1 MSTLATPQPTA
12 LLPLPSPADVY
23 RISVDL
29 YERMIDSGSIGEDE
43 PIELLNGVLVRK
55 MPKNPRHMVATEL
68 GRRAIDKATPSGWH
82 VRGEGPV
89 RIPNYDEPEPDLA
102 VVRGD
107 VDEYSARHPVPGE
120 IALLVEV
127 ADSSL
132 ARDRGEKR
140 DIYARAGIAFYW
152 IVNLVDRQLEVYAN
166 PVGGVYPA
174 PMVLDEPESVE
185 LFIDGQTFGPIP
197 VAAMFP
203 RQPS

>member
-1 MSTLATPQPTA
+1 MSTLATTQPTA

-29 YERMIDSGSIGEDE
+29 YERMIDSRSIGEDE

-55 MPKNPRHMVATEL
+55 MPKNPKHMAATEL
-68 GRRAIDKATPSGWH
+68 GRRAIDKAIPTGWH

-89 RIPNYDEPEPDLA
+89 RIPDYDEPEPDLA

-132 ARDRGEKR
+132 ARDRGEKC

-166 PVGGVYPA
+166 PVGGIYPA
-174 PMVLDEPESVE
+174 PAVLAEPESLE
-185 LFIDGQTFGPIP
+185 LLIDGQTFGPIP

-203 RQPS
+203 HQPT

>member
-1 MSTLATPQPTA
+1 MSTLATTQPIA

-29 YERMIDSGSIGEDE
+29 YERMVDSGSIGEDE

-55 MPKNPRHMVATEL
+55 MPKNPEHTLATEL
-68 GRRAIDKATPSGWH
+68 GRRAIQAAIPSGWH
-82 VRGEGPV
+82 VRGEAPV

-107 VDEYSARHPVPGE
+107 VDEYSTRHPGPGE

-174 PMVLDEPESVE
+174 HMVLDEPESLK
-185 LFIDGQTFGPIP
+185 LFVDGQTHGPIP
-197 VAAMFP
+197 VATMFP

>member
-1 MSTLATPQPTA
+1 MSTLATTQPTA

-55 MPKNPRHMVATEL
+55 MPKNPKHAVATEL
-68 GRRAIDKATPSGWH
+68 GRRAIEKAIPSGWH

-107 VDEYSARHPVPGE
+107 VDEYSARHPGPGE

-127 ADSSL
+127 ADGSL

-152 IVNLVDRQLEVYAN
+152 IVNLADRQIEVYAN

-174 PMVLDEPESVE
+174 PMVLDELDSLE
-185 LFIDGQTFGPIP
+185 LFVDGQTLGPIP
-197 VAAMFP
+197 VANMLP